1 MTTEELI
8 IKKNNPSLEKKEAK
22 LRISDD
28 VRRKLIDRRRA
39 QNKANPKS
47 MNEIETT
54 VWQYIEESCRDK
66 NMGFRFSTTEK
77 KEILDMIEHVMF
89 GFGILEPL
97 IHDKEITEIMV
108 NSKDK
113 RTINAGF
120 G

>member
-66 NMGFRFSTTEK
+66 NMGFGFSTT
-77 KEILDMIEHVMF
+77 
-89 GFGILEPL
+89 
-97 IHDKEITEIMV
+97 
-108 NSKDK
+108 
-113 RTINAGF
+113 
-120 G
+120 